1 MISSLHGTVAH
12 TDADALVV
20 EVGGVGLSV
29 AVPPDVAH
37 SAHLGDRI
45 LLHTHLVVREDAL
58 ALFGFAERD
67 ELAVFQQLLGVPGI
81 GPRSAL
87 GVLAQLSVDSI
98 ARAVAD
104 EDDAPFR
111 RVSGIGP
118 KTAKLIVVH
127 LAGKLAAPAPH
138 RAETADASTAVIAQV
153 TAALAGLG
161 WPERLAADT
170 VTAVAEHADATERA
184 SVNALLR
191 RALAELGPA
200 RGSEARH
207 G

>member
-12 TDADALVV
+12 ADLDALVV

-29 AVPPDVAH
+29 AVPPAL
-37 SAHLGDRI
+37 ARGTHLGDRI

-58 ALFGFAERD
+58 ALFGFADREQ
-67 ELAVFQQLLGVPGI
+67 LTVFQQLLTVPGV

-87 GVLAQLSVDSI
+87 GVLAQLDVDSI

-127 LAGKLAAPAPH
+127 LAGKLATPVAPPSATP
-138 RAETADASTAVIAQV
+138 DASAAVLGQV
-153 TAALAGLG
+153 AAALAGLG
-161 WPERLAADT
+161 WPERIAADT
-170 VTAVAEHADATERA
+170 AASVAAHAGDADRG

-191 RALAELGPA
+191 LALAELGPA
-200 RGSEARH
+200 RGAEARR